1 MAGLQAISIRLL
13 DAVAVTAP
21 GVVGALVSTAEE
33 LDELLLDELLED
45 ELLLELLTLDELELL
60 EELDDALLV
69 G

>member
-13 DAVAVTAP
+13 DAVVVTAP